1 MPLEI
6 EMENYPFQFYAHF
19 YARFF
24 FMDPNAN
31 VSLGRNAENAL
42 RYKDG
47 ENTKKTEKQIE
58 TRANEMKRSGV
69 LGGSK

>member
-47 ENTKKTEKQIE
+47 ENTKK
-58 TRANEMKRSGV
+58 N
-69 LGGSK
+69 